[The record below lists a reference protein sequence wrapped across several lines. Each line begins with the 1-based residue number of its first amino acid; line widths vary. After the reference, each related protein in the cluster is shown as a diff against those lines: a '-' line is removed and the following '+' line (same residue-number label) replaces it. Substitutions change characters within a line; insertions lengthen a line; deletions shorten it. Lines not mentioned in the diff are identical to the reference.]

1 MDSYSDPS
9 GRSALDERERRS
21 GMNYCPACGREVQP
35 TASFC
40 VGCGTRLMDPAP
52 TDSAA
57 TTVSGDSAPSAD
69 GAENP
74 LAPRPPQTP
83 APYPPPYAYPSVSP
97 YPPAAQRP
105 VGEFAAA
112 AAQGRLTSWTGQ
124 PLSPGF
130 VDKKVVA
137 GILAI
142 LLGQLGIHKFI
153 LGYTNAGIIM
163 LAVTL
168 VSYVLTFVVIGV
180 LGILAMSVIGI
191 VEGIIYLTKSDDEFV
206 VRYGVNKKS
215 WF

>member
-1 MDSYSDPS
+1 
-9 GRSALDERERRS
+9 
-21 GMNYCPACGREVQP
+21 MNYCPACGREAHS

-40 VGCGTRLMDPAP
+40 VGCGTRLVEPGS
-52 TDSAA
+52 TESVA
-57 TTVSGDSAPSAD
+57 TSGAGEFAPSAA
-69 GAENP
+69 GAENT
-74 LAPRPPQTP
+74 LASRPPQAP
-83 APYPPPYAYPSVSP
+83 APYPPPAPYPAP
-97 YPPAAQRP
+97 ALYPPAGQRP
-105 VGEFAAA
+105 MGAFAAA

-130 VDKKVVA
+130 VEKKVVA

-180 LGILAMSVIGI
+180 LGILAMSVIGV

>member
-1 MDSYSDPS
+1 
-9 GRSALDERERRS
+9 
-21 GMNYCPACGREVQP
+21 MNYCPACGREVQP

-40 VGCGTRLMDPAP
+40 VGCGTRLTEPA
-52 TDSAA
+52 SAKA
-57 TTVSGDSAPSAD
+57 STAVAGGEFTPSVD
-69 GAENP
+69 GTENP
-74 LAPRPPQTP
+74 PALGSTPVPGPYPPP
-83 APYPPPYAYPSVSP
+83 APYPTVAPYAS
-97 YPPAAQRP
+97 AGQRP
-105 VGEFAAA
+105 MGEVAAA

-130 VDKKVVA
+130 ADKKVVA

-168 VSYVLTFVVIGV
+168 VSYVLTFVLIGIF
-180 LGILAMSVIGI
+180 GILAMSAIGI
-191 VEGIIYLTKSDDEFV
+191 AEGIIYLTKSDDEFV
-206 VRYGVNKKS
+206 VRYGVNRKS

>member
-1 MDSYSDPS
+1 
-9 GRSALDERERRS
+9 
-21 GMNYCPACGREVQP
+21 MNYCPACGREVQP

-40 VGCGTRLMDPAP
+40 VSCGTRLTDPAS
-52 TDSAA
+52 TEASSAIA
-57 TTVSGDSAPSAD
+57 TGEVTPSVD
-69 GAENP
+69 GTENT
-74 LAPRPPQTP
+74 LAPRPAPAPALYPPP
-83 APYPPPYAYPSVSP
+83 APYPAAAPYPS
-97 YPPAAQRP
+97 AAQRP
-105 VGEFAAA
+105 MGEFAAA

-130 VDKKVVA
+130 ADKKVVA

-163 LAVTL
+163 VAVTV
-168 VSYVLTFVVIGV
+168 VSYLLTFVLIGIF
-180 LGILAMSVIGI
+180 GILAMSVIGV

>member
-1 MDSYSDPS
+1 
-9 GRSALDERERRS
+9 
-21 GMNYCPACGREVQP
+21 MNYCPACGREVQP

-40 VGCGTRLMDPAP
+40 VGCGTRLMDPASTEP
-52 TDSAA
+52 SSAIA
-57 TTVSGDSAPSAD
+57 AGESTPFVD
-69 GAENP
+69 GTENM
-74 LAPRPPQTP
+74 LAPRPPQAPALYPPP
-83 APYPPPYAYPSVSP
+83 APYPAAAPF
-97 YPPAAQRP
+97 PPAGQRP
-105 VGEFAAA
+105 MGEFAAA

-130 VDKKVVA
+130 ADKKVVA

-163 LAVTL
+163 VAVTV
-168 VSYVLTFVVIGV
+168 VSYILTFVLIGIF
-180 LGILAMSVIGI
+180 GILAMSVIGV